1 MQKIFDKIFRATSA
15 NQEQSATRLQSLG
28 TSLNIPSDY
37 PKDTPGQLVMDCTAR
52 ESLLLYR
59 GFREGMAEARRSIG
73 GLQLAANA
81 DPELSLDIL
90 RLLLESTDETLDF
103 EKVDMEKV
111 LSLALGLYRDP
122 ENAHIPI
129 RRIFVLA
136 RDIWGKN
143 LSGQEAENEI
153 LKARE
158 R

>member
-1 MQKIFDKIFRATSA
+1 MQIFDKIFRVTSA
-15 NQEQSATRLQSLG
+15 DQKQSATRPQSLG

-81 DPELSLDIL
+81 DPELSIDIL
-90 RLLLESTDETLDF
+90 RLLLESTDDLLDF
-103 EKVDMEKV
+103 EKVDMEKI
-111 LSLALGLYRDP
+111 LSLSLGLYRDP

-129 RRIFVLA
+129 RRMFVAARNIFA
-136 RDIWGKN
+136 KN
-143 LSGQEAENEI
+143 LSGQEAESEV